1 MAVRLLWTANLIT
14 RDSRMLSAG
23 TTKPCLIFS
32 NYELKLTD
40 GGPSGFLAQNLVG
53 TSSAYYHL
61 GTADHPSRRTF
72 WQAALRHLRGGRDTI
87 PPSLRANKSPYF
99 LSRALRTRTIF
110 ERENAAG
117 YPFIWFHDVFAFA
130 ACEDLLPPSQKV
142 ILQSHSP
149 QLPSEEIAAAPRS
162 TPGDIEWVERAQARA
177 FARADV
183 CVFPNADSARIYESL
198 LTERNELRYVMSGC
212 RPMTPRY
219 DLPLDPAYIYY
230 LYIGRRVH
238 IKGFD
243 IVLEAFKQIYDT
255 DAAVKLL
262 LLGSGDVVQHPG
274 IIDVGHVTDPASWL
288 AACDYM
294 ISANVQ
300 SYFDLAVMEAL
311 SLGTPIILTCTGG
324 HRDFMN
330 AQSAGIIPVR
340 EADPQLL
347 AASMLANRTKRLQ
360 NAARCDANRKLYSD
374 SYSDAKYRE
383 RLDLFLSD
391 LTRDGHTRRIA

>member
-1 MAVRLLWTANLIT
+1 
-14 RDSRMLSAG
+14 MLSAG
-23 TTKPCLIFS
+23 ATKPCLIFS

-53 TSSAYYHL
+53 HGSPHYHL
-61 GTADHPSRRTF
+61 GSAEHPSRRTI

-87 PPSLRANKSPYF
+87 PPAMQANKSPYF

-110 ERENAAG
+110 ERENAAE

-149 QLPSEEIAAAPRS
+149 QLPGEEIAAMPWS
-162 TPGDIEWVERAQARA
+162 TPEDIEWVERAQARA

-183 CVFPNADSARIYESL
+183 CVFPNADSTRIYESL
-198 LTERNELRYVMSGC
+198 LTPRNELRYVMSGC
-212 RPMTPRY
+212 RRMVARY

-230 LYIGRRVH
+230 LYIGRRLH

-243 IVLEAFKQIYDT
+243 IVLDAFRQVYDT
-255 DAAVKLL
+255 DPSVRLL

-274 IIDVGHVTDPASWL
+274 VIDVGYVTEPANWL

-294 ISANVQ
+294 VSANVQ
-300 SYFDLAVMEAL
+300 SYFDLALMEAL
-311 SLGTPIILTCTGG
+311 SIGTPMIVACTGG
-324 HRDFMN
+324 HRDFMRS
-330 AQSAGIIPVR
+330 QSPGVIGIGD
-340 EADPQLL
+340 ADPRLL
-347 AASMLANRTKRLQ
+347 AAAMLNNRRKRHAQQSACEANRE
-360 NAARCDANRKLYSD
+360 LYSE
-374 SYSDAKYRE
+374 SYSDARYRE
-383 RLDLFLSD
+383 RLDVFLAD
-391 LTRDGHTRRIA
+391 LTQGGARRGSAEGA

>member
-1 MAVRLLWTANLIT
+1 MSSHVSTPRKA
-14 RDSRMLSAG
+14 
-23 TTKPCLIFS
+23 CLIFS
-32 NYELKLTD
+32 NYELKPTD

-53 TSSAYYHL
+53 HSSAYYHL
-61 GTADHPSRRTF
+61 GSAEHPSRRTI

-87 PPSLRANKSPYF
+87 PPALRVNKSPYF

-130 ACEDLLPPSQKV
+130 ACEDLLRPLQKV

-149 QLPSEEIAAAPRS
+149 QLPSEEIAATPWS
-162 TPGDIEWVERAQARA
+162 TPADVEWVERAQTRA

-183 CVFPNADSARIYESL
+183 CVFPNANSTRIYDSL
-198 LTERNELRYVMSGC
+198 LTPRSELRYVMSGC
-212 RPMTPRY
+212 RPMTARY

-243 IVLEAFKQIYDT
+243 IVLDAFKQVYDV
-255 DAAVKLL
+255 DPSVRLL

-274 IIDVGHVTDPASWL
+274 VIDIGYVTEPANWL

-294 ISANVQ
+294 LSANVQ
-300 SYFDLAVMEAL
+300 SYFDLALMEAL
-311 SLGTPIILTCTGG
+311 SIGTPMIVACTGG
-324 HRDFMN
+324 HRDFMR
-330 AQSAGIIPVR
+330 SPSPGVIGIGD
-340 EADPQLL
+340 ADPQLL
-347 AASMLANRTKRLQ
+347 ANAMLENRRKRSAQPSECEANRQ
-360 NAARCDANRKLYSD
+360 LYSNT
-374 SYSDAKYRE
+374 YSDARYRE
-383 RLDLFLSD
+383 RLDAFLAD
-391 LTRDGHTRRIA
+391 LTQVSAPARSA